1 MKPAGRRFIDF
12 LRGYM
17 IQRPPAPNPAS
28 EHKLQRAASAV
39 LFASLVLLAL
49 WVVREFI
56 PAVAWASVLA
66 IVLWPASQAIERHPW
81 FKGRTTAIATL
92 LTVAIALLAV
102 LPIAL
107 AVIQASSEAHELYLW
122 FRAAQENGVP
132 VPDFVARL
140 PVGSQ
145 QVADWWQ
152 ANLAQPLKGSSGMM
166 SLHGDALVSFGR
178 HFGARAAQASMT
190 FAFTLVTL
198 FFIFQAGPR
207 LSGTLMRGARSA
219 FGADGAHLLQ
229 RMAAAVR
236 CTVTGLVI
244 VGLGEGVLLGAA
256 YLVTGVP
263 HAALL
268 GTVTAI
274 AAMLPF
280 CAPVVF
286 ALAALWLL
294 VQGSVVAA
302 IGLAV
307 WGCVVVAVAEHFVRP
322 VLIGSSTRLPF
333 LLVLFGILGGAA
345 TFGLIGIFIGPALMT
360 VLMVLWANWTQ

>member
-1 MKPAGRRFIDF
+1 
-12 LRGYM
+12 
-17 IQRPPAPNPAS
+17 
-28 EHKLQRAASAV
+28 
-39 LFASLVLLAL
+39 
-49 WVVREFI
+49 
-56 PAVAWASVLA
+56 
-66 IVLWPASQAIERHPW
+66 
-81 FKGRTTAIATL
+81 
-92 LTVAIALLAV
+92 
-102 LPIAL
+102 
-107 AVIQASSEAHELYLW
+107 
-122 FRAAQENGVP
+122 
-132 VPDFVARL
+132 
-140 PVGSQ
+140 
-145 QVADWWQ
+145 
-152 ANLAQPLKGSSGMM
+152 
-166 SLHGDALVSFGR
+166 
-178 HFGARAAQASMT
+178 MT

-268 GTVTAI
+268 GTVTAV

-280 CAPVVF
+280 CAPIVF
-286 ALAALWLL
+286 GLAALWLL
-294 VQGSVVAA
+294 VQGSVVGA

-307 WGCVVVAVAEHFVRP
+307 WGCVVVTVAEHFVRP
-322 VLIGSSTRLPF
+322 VLIGTSTRLPF